1 MKIRMGKWKNLFAQN
16 KGWILVDLLI
26 GTIILS
32 VGLVALMGA
41 FTQAGKSTVN
51 SRNRLQAVSIA
62 QQQLENLKKYSSS
75 ADLPTTTGTTT
86 TNGIY
91 TVQLQRL
98 TIPALASVP
107 KLIPVQVTLTWQ
119 EQGGAG
125 PVTQT
130 VQIVEYI
137 LTN

>member
-1 MKIRMGKWKNLFAQN
+1 MKLIREKWKSFFSEN
-16 KGWILVDLLI
+16 KGWILVDILV
-26 GTIILS
+26 GTIILA
-32 VGLVALMGA
+32 VGLVALMA
-41 FTQAGKSTVN
+41 VFTQAGKSTVD

-62 QQQLENLKKYSSS
+62 QQKLEDLKKYSSS

-86 TNGIY
+86 TQGIY

-98 TIPALASVP
+98 TVPALSSVP
-107 KLIPVQVTLTWQ
+107 KLIPVQVTVKWQ
-119 EQGGAG
+119 EQGE
-125 PVTQT
+125 QT